1 MDRERRILSL
11 WLDRWAFDRFERVE
25 RGELRA
31 ELCAAG
37 QEGAQN
43 LSKSVAAHVLTQVGQ
58 GGVRSVAVNR
68 PAGRAGLFRGQL
80 LADAQA
86 LLPQL
91 RADTW
96 DEAGDAQALAQMA
109 RWCGR
114 YTPWSC
120 VDPDR
125 RGPGLDGVWL
135 DITGCGHL
143 LGGEMALAQD
153 IQNRL
158 GAIGVSAR
166 IGVGPTPGIAWAL
179 ARFGRASVE
188 RVDQKD
194 VRQRLGVLP
203 LAALRLVPD
212 VVDSL
217 ARLGWKQVRDLYPV
231 PRAPFVARFGR
242 LPLVRVDQA
251 LGREAEAI
259 SPDLPQTALQVSL
272 HFAEGLVR
280 IEDIQTATG
289 RLCEGLADLL
299 VKEGQGAR
307 ALLLQLHRSDGVVS
321 DVEVGTSRPVGRAD
335 HLARLFHEKL
345 DQLEGGLDTGYGIEV
360 LRLFVR
366 QHAPASAAQGDLH
379 TQHGGGSLVQV
390 QEQLGDLVDRLGNR
404 IGAERVQRILPHA
417 SYLPEE
423 ATRHEPVL
431 TAHQTSKNN
440 APIWPLEMYQRA
452 RRPLCLLPCA
462 EPIEVV
468 AEVPEGPPRQFR
480 WRRVLYQVARS
491 QGPERIG
498 AEWWQRGKARAPTRD
513 YFQVEDVK
521 GHRFWLYRAG
531 LYGRET
537 THPRWYV
544 HGVFS

>member
-1 MDRERRILSL
+1 MHRERRILSL
-11 WLDRWAFDRFERVE
+11 WLDRWAFDRFERFE
-25 RGELRA
+25 REGMRVVAQEDAHNVSKAA
-31 ELCAAG
+31 E
-37 QEGAQN
+37 
-43 LSKSVAAHVLTQVGQ
+43 VHVLTQVGQ

-68 PAGRAGLFRGQL
+68 PARRAGLFRGQL
-80 LADAQA
+80 LADAHA
-86 LLPQL
+86 LVPQL
-91 RADTW
+91 RADAW
-96 DEAGDAQALAQMA
+96 DEAGDARVLAQLA

-125 RGPGLDGVWL
+125 RGPGLDGIWL

-143 LGGEMALAQD
+143 LGGEGALAQD
-153 IQNRL
+153 MQKRL
-158 GAIGVSAR
+158 GAVGVSAR

-188 RVDQKD
+188 HVQQND
-194 VRQRLGVLP
+194 VRKRLAVLP
-203 LAALRLVPD
+203 LAALRLAPD

-242 LPLVRVDQA
+242 VPLVRVDQA
-251 LGREAEAI
+251 LGREAEVI

-280 IEDIQTATG
+280 LEDVQTATG
-289 RLCEGLADLL
+289 KLCEGLADLL

-307 ALLLQLHRSDGVVS
+307 SLLLQLYRSDGVVR
-321 DVEVGTSRPVGRAD
+321 DIRVGTSRPVGRGD
-335 HLARLFHEKL
+335 HLARLFYEKL
-345 DQLEGGLDTGYGIEV
+345 DQLDGGLDTGYGIEV
-360 LRLFVR
+360 LRLFVT
-366 QHAPASAAQGDLH
+366 QHAPASAAQGDLERS
-379 TQHGGGSLVQV
+379 HGGGGLVQV

-404 IGAERVQRILPHA
+404 IGSERVQRILPHA
-417 SYLPEE
+417 SHVPEE

-431 TAHQTSKNN
+431 TAPQMLKPN
-440 APIWPLEMYQRA
+440 APIWPLELYQRA

-462 EPIEVV
+462 EPVEVM

-498 AEWWQRGKARAPTRD
+498 AEWWQRGNARAPTRD
-513 YFQVEDVK
+513 YFQVEDVE

-537 THPRWYV
+537 TKPRWYV